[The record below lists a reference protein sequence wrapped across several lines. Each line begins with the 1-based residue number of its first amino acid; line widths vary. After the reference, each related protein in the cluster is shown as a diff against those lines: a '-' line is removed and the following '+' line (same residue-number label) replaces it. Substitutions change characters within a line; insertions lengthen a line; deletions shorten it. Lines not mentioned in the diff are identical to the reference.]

1 MRLGVSILSG
11 GAPPEDFAEI
21 MGRIVQAE
29 ADGFD
34 SILFNSGTMGEPL
47 SVITAAGRETGRI
60 EMTTAIVVTYLRH
73 PFLMAQQALTAN
85 AACNGRLVLGI
96 GPSHPAPMAA
106 LGFSMARAA
115 SHVREY
121 VTVLK
126 SLIED
131 REVAFH
137 GDFYDVETRLQM
149 PWAPAC
155 PVVVAALGP
164 RMLQTAGELADGTV
178 TWMVGLRTLTTHIGP
193 RIKAAAA
200 AAGRPSPRICVSLPT
215 AVCDDEASGRAEI
228 ASRLANYGSMPSY
241 ERMIEIEG
249 GDVGAMALC
258 GTPERI
264 FSQLQEFAAAGATE
278 VSFNIF
284 PIGDDPEATVAR
296 TRSAVKEFVGEI

>member
-11 GAPPEDFAEI
+11 GQPPQDFADI

-34 SILFNSGTMGEPL
+34 SILFNSGTMGDPL
-47 SVITAAGRETGRI
+47 SVITAAGSETDRI

-73 PFLMAQQALTAN
+73 PFLMAQQALTAS
-85 AACNGRLVLGI
+85 AASGGRVVLGI
-96 GPSHPAPMAA
+96 GPSHPAPMRA
-106 LGFSMARAA
+106 LGFSMKRAG

-137 GDFYDVETRLQM
+137 GDFYNVEAKLQM

-178 TWMVGLRTLTTHIGP
+178 TWMVGLKTLSNHVAP

-200 AAGRPSPRICVSLPT
+200 AAGRPDPRICISLPT

-228 ASRLANYGSMPSY
+228 ASRLASYGTMPSY

-249 GDVGAMALC
+249 GDAGAIALC
-258 GTPERI
+258 GPPNRI
-264 FSQLQEFAAAGATE
+264 ISQLQEFSAAGATE
-278 VSFNIF
+278 VCFNIF
-284 PIGDDPEATVAR
+284 PIGDDPGGD
-296 TRSAVKEFVGEI
+296 RSANA